1 MSVDGAT
8 AGSVPQAQDFSTV
21 YKVYVLILLLAVYIT
36 NYADRM
42 ILSVLMPMIKAEF
55 AVSDAALG
63 FLAGTAFAIFYATLG
78 VPIAIMADRGNRK
91 TIIVVSVA
99 IWSVMTAV
107 CGLAQSYWQF
117 AIARIGVGV
126 GEAGGSPPSHA
137 IISDLFT
144 SKWRATALAIY
155 ALGVPFGLFVGLYGG
170 ALVAAEHGWRAAFYV
185 LGLPG
190 LALAAIVWLTVR
202 EPRRGASDGLAHTT
216 GDTPSLMS
224 TVAHMLRQ
232 RSLIHVFIGASITT
246 LVGYAGVQWW
256 PTFMIRSHGLSM
268 TDLSLFLALVFG
280 VAGGL
285 GTFLG
290 GYLADLF
297 SKRDQKWMPRVVT
310 VATLL
315 GLPFGIA
322 IYLVPDSAL
331 VFALIGVPALMGS
344 VYLPPTYAM
353 TQGLVEVKM
362 RTVAS
367 ALLLFVI
374 NLIGMGL
381 GPVLAGAISD
391 YLTPTYG
398 QNALAYSLLAL
409 SLLNVWAAAH
419 YWIAG
424 YYYEADREKVLK
436 AAR

>member
-1 MSVDGAT
+1 MSVEGAT
-8 AGSVPQAQDFSTV
+8 VGAAPRSQDFTTT
-21 YKVYVLILLLAVYIT
+21 YKIYVLVLLLLAYIT

-42 ILSVLMPMIKAEF
+42 ILSVLMPAIKAEF
-55 AVSDAALG
+55 GVSDMALG

-78 VPIAIMADRGNRK
+78 VPIAIWADRSNRK
-91 TIIVVSVA
+91 VIISISIA

-107 CGLAQSYWQF
+107 CGLAQGFWQF
-117 AIARIGVGV
+117 AAARVGVGV
-126 GEAGGSPPSHA
+126 GEAGGSPPAHS
-137 IISDLFT
+137 IISDLFST
-144 SKWRATALAIY
+144 KARATALSIY

-170 ALVAAEHGWRAAFYV
+170 AQVAAEYGWRYAFFV

-190 LALAAIVWLTVR
+190 LAIAALVFLTIR
-202 EPRRGASDGLAHTT
+202 EPKRGAADGLAPA
-216 GDTPSLMS
+216 GDAPPLLE
-224 TVAHMLRQ
+224 TVRHMLRQ
-232 RSLIHVFIGASITT
+232 RSLVHVFIGATITT

-256 PTFMIRSHGLSM
+256 PTFMVRSHGLSM

-297 SKRDQKWMPRVVT
+297 SKRDIRWMPRIVVA
-310 VATLL
+310 ATII
-315 GLPFGIA
+315 GLPFGLA
-322 IYLVPDSAL
+322 LYLVPDSTT
-331 VFALIGVPALMGS
+331 VFALIGIPALMGS

-353 TQGLVEVKM
+353 TQSLVEVKM

-381 GPVLAGAISD
+381 GPLIAGALSD
-391 YLTPTYG
+391 YFTPTYG
-398 QNALAYSLLAL
+398 KDALAYALL
-409 SLLNVWAAAH
+409 SMSFLNIWAAAH
-419 YWIAG
+419 YWWAG
-424 YYYEADREKVLK
+424 RDYEADLK
-436 AAR
+436 RVTAKGA